1 MLIFLQK
8 KKKKKKNYIKF
19 FKYLGIIFFLQIP
32 LNSYRYLNLPRNFF
46 LKKKNGY
53 FENFAGFNEKFERM
67 VKIEKN

>member
-8 KKKKKKNYIKF
+8 RKLYKNFQIFRHK
-19 FKYLGIIFFLQIP
+19 FFLQIP
-32 LNSYRYLNLPRNFF
+32 LNSYQYLNPPRNFF
-46 LKKKNGY
+46 LKKKNWY